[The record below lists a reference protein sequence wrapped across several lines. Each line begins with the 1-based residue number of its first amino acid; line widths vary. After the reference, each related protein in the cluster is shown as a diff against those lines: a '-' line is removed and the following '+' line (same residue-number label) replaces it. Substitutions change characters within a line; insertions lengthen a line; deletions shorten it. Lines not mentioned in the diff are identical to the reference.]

1 MDFQEA
7 PSPPQSQ
14 SPEQISPPS
23 LPQASSPNPLFYN
36 EQGIR
41 PGWRILIYLSFGLL
55 IYGVELVPVSF
66 FYRVQNPF
74 SVSGIILGEAMMFT
88 AAFGA
93 AVVMSRLEDR
103 PAGEYGLPLRTA
115 FGKRFWQGA
124 LIGLCEISFI
134 VGVMAAFRAYS
145 FGDLSFRGTKILQWA
160 MLWVVAAIFIGL
172 VEEFLFRGYMQHTLA
187 EGVGFWP
194 AAVSLSFLFAAVHWS
209 NPGENWVGVTNI
221 FFTGLLWAFTLRRTG
236 SLWLAVGWHAAFD
249 FGESFLY
256 SVPDSGGVFEGHLSN
271 ATVASGPVWLTGG
284 RVGPEA
290 SVFAFVTLI
299 LGAVLIHFLF
309 PAEQKTQNNT
319 DHSQS

>member
-1 MDFQEA
+1 MDLQGTPRAPQEE
-7 PSPPQSQ
+7 
-14 SPEQISPPS
+14 SPEQTSPPN

-41 PGWRILIYLSFGLL
+41 SGWRILIYLSFGLL

-66 FYRVQNPF
+66 FYRVQDPF
-74 SVSGIILGEAMMFT
+74 SVASIIAGETMMFT

-93 AVVMSRLEDR
+93 ALIMARLEDR
-103 PAGEYGLPLRTA
+103 PSGEYGLPLRAA
-115 FGKRFWQGA
+115 FGKRFWQGV
-124 LIGLCEISFI
+124 LIGLCEISLI
-134 VGVMAAFRAYS
+134 VGAMAALHAYS
-145 FGDLSFRGTKILQWA
+145 FGNLSFHGGKILQWGG
-160 MLWVVAAIFIGL
+160 LWVVAAILIAL
-172 VEEFLFRGYMQHTLA
+172 PEEFLFRGYMQHTLA

-194 AAVSLSFLFAAVHWS
+194 AAIGLSFLFAAVHRS

-271 ATVASGPVWLTGG
+271 ATVADGPAWLTGG

-290 SVFAFVTLI
+290 NVFAFVTLI
-299 LGAVLIHFLF
+299 LGAILVHFLF
-309 PAEQKTQNNT
+309 PAEQKTQDNLGE
-319 DHSQS
+319 SQS